1 VSTQEPNRTPKDTET
16 KPLRLSGSQP
26 FTQQPGVYIMIGER
40 TNVAGSPKFAK
51 LVKAGKFEEAV
62 SIARQQVENGANV
75 LDICMDEGM
84 IDGVAAMTR
93 FLQLL
98 ASEPEVAK
106 VPFMLDSSKWE
117 VIQAGLKCLQGKGIV
132 NSISLKEGEE
142 KFRRH
147 AATVL
152 KYGAAVVVM
161 AFDEKGQAATYE
173 DKIRICERAYWI
185 LVDDVGFPPEDI
197 IFDPNILT
205 VATGMEE
212 HNNYAVDYIN
222 ATRWIRANLPH
233 AKVSGGVSNISFSF
247 RGNNK
252 VREAMHSAFLYH
264 AIGAGMDMG
273 IVNAGM
279 LEVYEE
285 IEPELKELVEDVL
298 LNRRPDATE
307 RLVDFGE
314 TLKSAG
320 AVATEKKTEE
330 WRNGA
335 VEERLSHALVKGI
348 DTYIEQDAE
357 EARLKLGR
365 PLLVIEGPLMAGMSV
380 VGDLFGAGKMFL
392 PQVVKSARVMKKAVA
407 HLTPFMEVEKAAQS
421 AAGQTVK
428 AQGKIV
434 LATVKGDVHDIG
446 KNIVG
451 VVLACNNYEVID
463 MGVMVPCEKILERA
477 KAENADMIGLSGL
490 ITPSLDEMV
499 HVAREMERQGF
510 KLPLLI
516 GGATTSRAHTAVK
529 IAPQYSE
536 PVVHV
541 LDASRAVPVATSLLS
556 DEGKAEFVAQHRAEY
571 EALRKSHAAPR
582 QQVVSL
588 DVART
593 RRTPIEWRAEDLA
606 VPEFTG
612 IRVLDEFPLATLRE
626 FIDWTPFFHTWGL
639 KGVYPRI
646 LEEGERGTQA
656 RQLFADG
663 NALLDKIIEEKS
675 ITARGVYGFFPANA
689 VGDDVELYGDCKRQ
703 NVLQQFHFLRQQA
716 NREGG
721 EPCRSL
727 SDFIAPKETGLADY
741 LGAFAVTSGIGLK
754 ELCDRYRAANDDYN
768 AILAEAI
775 ADRLA
780 EAFAECLHKR
790 ARDEWGYGR
799 EENLSNADLIQEK
812 YRGVRPAA
820 GYPACPDHTEK
831 GPLWHLLDVQKNT
844 GMLITESFAMWPGS
858 SVSGLYF
865 AHPESRYFSLGK
877 IDRDQV
883 ADYSLRKRMTVPE
896 VERWLGPN
904 LNYDPAQPQ

>member
-1 VSTQEPNRTPKDTET
+1 MSVTESNNALEAPAPKL
-16 KPLRLSGSQP
+16 LRLSGSQP

-51 LVKAGKFEEAV
+51 LVKEGKFEEAV
-62 SIARQQVENGANV
+62 SVARQQVENGANV
-75 LDICMDEGM
+75 IDICMDEGM
-84 IDGVAAMTR
+84 IDGVSAMTR
-93 FLQLL
+93 FLLLL

-106 VPFMLDSSKWE
+106 VPFMVDSSKWV
-117 VIQAGLKCLQGKGIV
+117 VIQAGLKCIQGKGIV

-142 KFRRH
+142 KFRQN
-147 AATVL
+147 AATIL

-161 AFDEKGQAATYE
+161 AFDEKGQAATYDE
-173 DKIRICERAYWI
+173 KIRICERAYRI
-185 LVDDVGFPPEDI
+185 LVDEVGFPPEDI

-222 ATRWIRANLPH
+222 ATRWIKANLPH

-264 AIGAGMDMG
+264 AIAAGMDMG

-314 TLKSAG
+314 KLKNVGTVIS
-320 AVATEKKTEE
+320 EKKAEE
-330 WRNGA
+330 WRTGT

-348 DTYIEQDAE
+348 DTYIELDAE
-357 EARLKLGR
+357 EARVKLGR

-407 HLTPFMEVEKAAQS
+407 HLTPFMEAEKAAMT

-428 AQGKIV
+428 AQGKIL

-477 KAENADMIGLSGL
+477 KAEKADMIGLSGL

-541 LDASRAVPVATSLLS
+541 LDASRAVPVTTSLLS
-556 DEGKAEFVAQHRAEY
+556 EDGKAEFMAQHLADY
-571 EALRKSHAAPR
+571 EAVRKSHAAPR
-582 QQVVSL
+582 QQAVSL
-588 DVART
+588 EVARA
-593 RRTPIEWRAEDLA
+593 RRTPITWRKEDLA
-606 VPEFTG
+606 APEFTG
-612 IRVLDEFPLATLRE
+612 VRVLDEFPLATLRE

-646 LEEGERGTQA
+646 LEEGDRGIQA
-656 RQLFADG
+656 KQLFAEG
-663 NALLDKIIEEKS
+663 NGLLDRIVEKKS
-675 ITARGVYGFFPANA
+675 ITARGVYGIFPANA
-689 VGDDVELYGDCKRQ
+689 VGDDVELYADCKRQ
-703 NVLQQFHFLRQQA
+703 NVLKTFHFLRQQA
-716 NREGG
+716 NREGN
-721 EPCRSL
+721 EACRSL

-741 LGAFAVTSGIGLK
+741 IGAFAVTSGIGLK
-754 ELCDRYRAANDDYN
+754 ELCDGFRAENDDYN
-768 AILAEAI
+768 AIMAEAI

-790 ARDEWGYGR
+790 VRDEWDYGR
-799 EENLSNADLIQEK
+799 EEGLSPADLIQEK
-812 YRGVRPAA
+812 YRGIRPAA

-831 GPLWHLLDVQKNT
+831 GPLWQLLDVQKNT

-865 AHPESRYFSLGK
+865 AHPEARYFSLGK

-883 ADYSLRKRMTVPE
+883 DDYHKRKGMSVAE

-904 LNYDPAQPQ
+904 LNYEPAQT

>member
-1 VSTQEPNRTPKDTET
+1 
-16 KPLRLSGSQP
+16 
-26 FTQQPGVYIMIGER
+26 MIGER

-51 LVKAGKFEEAV
+51 LIKDGKYENAV
-62 SIARQQVENGANV
+62 SVARQQVESGANV

-84 IDGVAAMTR
+84 IDGVTAMTR

-98 ASEPEVAK
+98 GSEPEVAK
-106 VPFMLDSSKWE
+106 VPFMVDSSKWE
-117 VIQAGLKCLQGKGIV
+117 VIEAGLKCMQGKGIV

-142 KFRRH
+142 KFRQN
-147 AATVL
+147 AAKVL

-161 AFDEKGQAATYE
+161 AFDEQGQAATYD
-173 DKIRICERAYWI
+173 DKIRICERAYRI
-185 LVDDVGFPPEDI
+185 LVDEVRFPPEDI

-222 ATRWIRANLPH
+222 ATRWIKANLPH

-252 VREAMHSAFLYH
+252 VREAIHSAFLYH
-264 AIGAGMDMG
+264 AIAAGMDMG

-307 RLVDFGE
+307 RLVDYGE
-314 TLKSAG
+314 KLKG
-320 AVATEKKTEE
+320 IGKAVNEKKAEE
-330 WRNGA
+330 WRNGTI
-335 VEERLSHALVKGI
+335 EERLSHALVKGI
-348 DTYIEQDAE
+348 DTYIEADAE
-357 EARLKLGR
+357 EARVKLGR

-407 HLTPFMEVEKAAQS
+407 HLTPFMEAEKEARA
-421 AAGQTVK
+421 AAGEVVK

-477 KAENADMIGLSGL
+477 KAEKADMIGLSGL

-529 IAPQYSE
+529 IAPHYSE

-541 LDASRAVPVATSLLS
+541 LDASRAVPVTTSLLS
-556 DEGKAEFVAQHRAEY
+556 DEGKSVFVARHRADY
-571 EALRKSHAAPR
+571 EALRKAHSAPKLR
-582 QQVVSL
+582 VVAL
-588 DVART
+588 EDARK
-593 RRTPIEWRAEDLA
+593 RRTPIAWRAEDL
-606 VPEFTG
+606 PTPSFTG
-612 IRVLDEFPLATLRE
+612 VRVLDNFPLAELRE
-626 FIDWTPFFHTWGL
+626 FIDWSPFFHTWGL
-639 KGVYPRI
+639 KGIYPRI
-646 LEEGERGTQA
+646 LEHEAHGAQA
-656 RQLFADG
+656 RQVFAEG
-663 NALLDKIIEEKS
+663 NALLDVIIEKKL
-675 ITARGVYGFFPANA
+675 ITARGVYALFPASA
-689 VGDDVELYGDCKRQ
+689 VGDDVELYTDNTRGT
-703 NVLQQFHFLRQQA
+703 VLERFHFLRQQS
-716 NREGG
+716 NKEGS

-727 SDFIAPKETGLADY
+727 ADFIAPKETGLPDHI
-741 LGAFAVTSGIGLK
+741 GAFAVTSGIGLK
-754 ELCDRYRAANDDYN
+754 ELCDSYRAKHDDYN
-768 AILAEAI
+768 AIMAEAI

-780 EAFAECLHKR
+780 EAFAECLHKCVR
-790 ARDEWGYGR
+790 NEWGYGCA
-799 EENLSNADLIQEK
+799 EGLSKADLIQEK
-812 YRGVRPAA
+812 YRGIRPAA

-831 GPLWHLLDVQKNT
+831 GPLWRLLDVQANT

-865 AHPESRYFSLGK
+865 AHPESQYFSLGK

-883 ADYSLRKRMTVPE
+883 ADYGKRKGMGVAE
-896 VERWLGPN
+896 VERWLGQN
-904 LNYDPAQPQ
+904 LNYDPAE

>member
-1 VSTQEPNRTPKDTET
+1 MSVTET
-16 KPLRLSGSQP
+16 NTALESPRTKLLRLSGSQP

-51 LVKAGKFEEAV
+51 LVKEGKFEEAV
-62 SIARQQVENGANV
+62 SVARQQVENGANV

-84 IDGVAAMTR
+84 IDGVAAMSR
-93 FLQLL
+93 FLLLL

-106 VPFMLDSSKWE
+106 VPFMVDSSKWE
-117 VIQAGLKCLQGKGIV
+117 VIQAGLKCMQGKGIV

-142 KFRRH
+142 KFRQH
-147 AATVL
+147 AATIL

-161 AFDEKGQAATYE
+161 AFDEKGQAATYDE
-173 DKIRICERAYWI
+173 KIRICERAYRI
-185 LVDDVGFPPEDI
+185 LVDEVGFPPEDI

-222 ATRWIRANLPH
+222 ATRWIKANLPH

-264 AIGAGMDMG
+264 AIAAGMDMG

-314 TLKSAG
+314 KLKSVG
-320 AVATEKKTEE
+320 TVASEKKAEE
-330 WRNGA
+330 WRNGT

-357 EARLKLGR
+357 EARVKLGR

-407 HLTPFMEVEKAAQS
+407 HLTPFMEAEKEAMA
-421 AAGQTVK
+421 AAGQAVK

-477 KAENADMIGLSGL
+477 KAEKADMIGLSGL

-541 LDASRAVPVATSLLS
+541 LDASRAVPVTTSLLS
-556 DEGKAEFVAQHRAEY
+556 EGGKTEFVAQHRAEY
-571 EALRKSHAAPR
+571 EAVRKSHAAPR

-588 DVART
+588 EVARS
-593 RRTPIEWRAEDLA
+593 RRTPIRWRKEDLA

-612 IRVLDEFPLATLRE
+612 VRVLDDFSLSTLRE

-646 LEEGERGTQA
+646 LEEGERGVQA
-656 RQLFADG
+656 KQLFAEG
-663 NALLDKIIEEKS
+663 NALLHRMIEKKS

-689 VGDDVELYGDCKRQ
+689 VSDDVELYTDCKRQ
-703 NVLQQFHFLRQQA
+703 NVLKQFHFLRQQA
-716 NREGG
+716 NREGN
-721 EPCRSL
+721 ELCRSL

-741 LGAFAVTSGIGLK
+741 MGAFAVTSGIGLK
-754 ELCDRYRAANDDYN
+754 ELCDRFRAENDDYN
-768 AILAEAI
+768 AIMAEAI

-780 EAFAECLHKR
+780 EAFAECLHKCV
-790 ARDEWGYGR
+790 RDEWGYGR
-799 EENLSNADLIQEK
+799 DEGLSNADLIKEK
-812 YRGVRPAA
+812 YRGIRPAA

-831 GPLWHLLDVQKNT
+831 GPLWQLLDVQKNT

-865 AHPESRYFSLGK
+865 AHPEARYFSLGK

-883 ADYSLRKRMTVPE
+883 DDYRKRKGISIAE

-904 LNYDPAQPQ
+904 LNYDPAQT